1 MLVHTVIY
9 HLRGQ
14 PFYQLRHDKNSC
26 PAHPCSL
33 YLVVM
38 YFHSLKKIILMS
50 ILNFINY
57 IQVSM

>member
-9 HLRGQ
+9 RLRGQ

-26 PAHPCSL
+26 PARLCSL

-50 ILNFINY
+50 ILK
-57 IQVSM
+57 